1 MNKIRQITL
10 FVFSLFFLF
19 ISTNCAQKDN
29 SNSITVQQFK
39 EKLKIDKDLIVL
51 DVRTPE
57 ELIGP
62 LGKIDSVINIPVQ
75 VLEQR
80 ITELAPYKDKE
91 IIVICR
97 TQNRSA
103 VAVSIL
109 EKNGYKAKNVLGG
122 MTEYRKK

>member
-10 FVFSLFFLF
+10 FAFSLFFLF
-19 ISTNCAQKDN
+19 ISTNCAQPDN

-39 EKLKIDKDLIVL
+39 EKLKIDKDMIVL

-62 LGKIDSVINIPVQ
+62 LGKIDSAINIPVQ

-80 ITELAPYKDKE
+80 ITELEPYKNKE

-109 EKNGYKAKNVLGG
+109 EENGYKAKNVLGG
-122 MTEYRKK
+122 MTEFRK

>member
-1 MNKIRQITL
+1 M
-10 FVFSLFFLF
+10 
-19 ISTNCAQKDN
+19 
-29 SNSITVQQFK
+29 QQFK
-39 EKLKIDKDLIVL
+39 EKLKIDKDMIVL

-80 ITELAPYKDKE
+80 ITELEPYKDKE

>member
-1 MNKIRQITL
+1 M
-10 FVFSLFFLF
+10 
-19 ISTNCAQKDN
+19 
-29 SNSITVQQFK
+29 
-39 EKLKIDKDLIVL
+39 IVP

-62 LGKIDSVINIPVQ
+62 LGKINSAINIPVQ

-80 ITELAPYKDKE
+80 ITELEPYKNKE
-91 IIVICR
+91 IVVICR
-97 TQNRSA
+97 TQNRYA

-122 MTEYRKK
+122 MMQFRR